1 LSGIATRR
9 KGELIGAMD
18 TLAPGVLGYA
28 MDERERGLY
37 VPIIHSLA
45 KGKGNV
51 GRFLDALKE
60 RPLVKIPNV
69 MSAVLRGMLERR
81 GFVQEREYAEDFG
94 ESVEVWVWRKA

>member
-1 LSGIATRR
+1 VSGIATRR

-18 TLAPGVLGYA
+18 TLAPGVIGYA

-37 VPIIHSLA
+37 VPIIHSIDE
-45 KGKGNV
+45 GHGNV

-81 GFVQEREYAEDFG
+81 GFVVEREYAKEFDT
-94 ESVEVWVWRKA
+94 SVDVWVWRKP